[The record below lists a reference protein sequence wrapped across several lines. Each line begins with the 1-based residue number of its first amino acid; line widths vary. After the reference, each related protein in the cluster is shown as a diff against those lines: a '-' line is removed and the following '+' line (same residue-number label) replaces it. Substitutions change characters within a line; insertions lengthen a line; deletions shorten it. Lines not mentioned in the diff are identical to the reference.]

1 MTTGQMMLR
10 DAVQR
15 LVAAGVPDA
24 PRDARRL
31 LAHALGVDATRLTLA
46 LHDPVEPAALARFNT
61 AITRRVAREPV
72 SHIIGKRMF
81 FGREFTVTRDVLDPR
96 PETETLVLAALDAP
110 FSKVLDFGL
119 GSGCILL
126 TLLLEC
132 KGAMGVGVDI
142 SPAACDVARDNARAL
157 GVDASIVQSNWGAR
171 ITGRFDLIV
180 SNPPYIAADEMPDL
194 SPELRHE
201 PQSAL
206 TDGADGLT
214 AYRAIL
220 ADVPRLITPGGRVL
234 VEIGYAQGPAVAA
247 LFRAAGLQNV
257 QILPDLDGRD
267 RVVSGIFPVDS

>member
-1 MTTGQMMLR
+1 
-10 DAVQR
+10 
-15 LVAAGVPDA
+15 
-24 PRDARRL
+24 
-31 LAHALGVDATRLTLA
+31 
-46 LHDPVEPAALARFNT
+46 
-61 AITRRVAREPV
+61 
-72 SHIIGKRMF
+72 
-81 FGREFTVTRDVLDPR
+81 
-96 PETETLVLAALDAP
+96 
-110 FSKVLDFGL
+110 
-119 GSGCILL
+119 
-126 TLLLEC
+126 
-132 KGAMGVGVDI
+132 MGVGVDI

>member
-110 FSKVLDFGL
+110 FSKLLDFGL

>member
-46 LHDPVEPAALARFNT
+46 LHDPVEPAALARFDT

-110 FSKVLDFGL
+110 FSRVLDFGL

-132 KGAMGVGVDI
+132 KDAIGVGVDI